1 MSGALD
7 WIHSHCW
14 AIIPENLETIIGVA
28 DRSLSDIQSITAK
41 RDKYLENA
49 ARTRQRDG
57 VAILDVFG
65 PLFARANLFMEI
77 SGATSYEMLAKEF
90 QIAMDDPKIHAIV
103 LQVDSPGGEVN
114 GNTEFSQM
122 VFEARK
128 KKKVYAFVQGLGA
141 SAAYWIASSAEKV
154 IASETALLGSI
165 GTIMAWKQESDKP
178 GVKSYEFVS
187 SASPKKVMNPDT
199 EGGKGQIQKMVD
211 DLGQVFVN
219 AVARN
224 RGVSADVV
232 LKTFGQGGLLIAS
245 EAVSAKMADAV
256 GTMEGTISQLIAL
269 KQNRIGGITMSGEN
283 TQSITADQLEK
294 AKSEAFAKGKEE
306 GIKAGIDQE
315 NARIKAIETIKVPG
329 AAAVIAEHK
338 FNPAMTKESIAV
350 LVLEAQ
356 EKARGSIQ
364 ANLDEDGKALA
375 TQASVVGGPTPEP
388 KPAPQGVR
396 KLDINAAAAAANAK
410 RGYVEELSK

>member
-14 AIIPENLETIIGVA
+14 AIIPEKLDTIIGIA
-28 DRSLSDIQSITAK
+28 DRSFSDIQSITAK

-90 QIAMDDPKIHAIV
+90 QLAMDDPKIHAIV
-103 LQVDSPGGEVN
+103 LQIDSPGGEVN

-122 VFEARK
+122 VFDARK

-141 SAAYWIASSAEKV
+141 SAAYWIASSADKV

-187 SASPKKVMNPDT
+187 SASPKKVLNPDT

-256 GTMEGTISQLIAL
+256 GTMEGTISQLISM
-269 KQNRIGGITMSGEN
+269 KQNRTGGIIMSGEN
-283 TQSITADQLEK
+283 ATQTFTAEQLDK
-294 AKSEAFAKGKEE
+294 AKAEAFAQGKEA

-315 NARIKAIETIKVPG
+315 NARIKSIEAIKVPG
-329 AAAVIAEHK
+329 SEAVVAEHK
-338 FNPAMTKESIAV
+338 FNPSMTKEMVAV
-350 LVLEAQ
+350 KVLDAQ
-356 EKARGSIQ
+356 EAARAKIQ
-364 ANLDEDGKALA
+364 AGLQKDGEGLAVQAEGVGSPSAPVAPAADGK
-375 TQASVVGGPTPEP
+375 
-388 KPAPQGVR
+388 R
-396 KLDINAAAAAANAK
+396 KLDVKVAAAAADAK
-410 RGYVEELSK
+410 QGYKETSK